1 MRIYELL
8 SEAPNIG
15 PTTTTPSGIIIPQT
29 AATPSGKTPPYT
41 PSSTT
46 PSKKV
51 GPFGQRTTVNPNV
64 GKTSSPGQEIGS
76 LWKDIKKKRRIDAT
90 RKARIEKVWMGKY
103 GFWLSKLMQ
112 VIGIAVSLTELYTD
126 LEVAEEAYNEGD
138 ISIKQLESI
147 REFLYG
153 IFTAQ
158 TLVPITRRIVTNVK
172 IVTWIARALRYI
184 VGGAGAIVTGGASL
198 AAVVATE
205 AFFIWFQSWLGSD
218 AGKDWIANTF
228 LLGIVKTMGKIPE
241 GAMSSLFNYYEN
253 AEKGKEKAKQD
264 LAKKDPVKAAE
275 RDAADQ
281 AAADKEK
288 EIESNT
294 KFVGGVRVTDIN
306 GKLIPGIE
314 SNPRVRAAIARDK
327 AEGKP
332 DPLADIPR

>member
-1 MRIYELL
+1 MKIYELL

-29 AATPSGKTPPYT
+29 AATPPAGTTTPPANT
-41 PSSTT
+41 A

-51 GPFGQRTTVNPNV
+51 SVTGARKTVAPGAGKQTAVGQD
-64 GKTSSPGQEIGS
+64 IGN
-76 LWKDIKKKRRIDAT
+76 LWKDIQKKRRISAT
-90 RKARIEKVWMGKY
+90 RKARVEKVWMGKY

-112 VIGIAVSLTELYTD
+112 VIGLGVSLTELYTD
-126 LEVAEEAYNEGD
+126 LEVAEEAFNEGD
-138 ISIKQLESI
+138 ITVQQLESI

-153 IFTAQ
+153 IFTVQ
-158 TLVPITRRIVTNVK
+158 VLVPVVRRVVTNVK

-184 VGGAGAIVTGGASL
+184 VGGAGALVTGGASL
-198 AAVVATE
+198 AAVLATE
-205 AFFIWFQSWLGSD
+205 GFFIWFQSWLGSD

-241 GAMSSLFNYYEN
+241 GAWSSLTNYYDR
-253 AEKGKEKAKQD
+253 AEKGKEKSKQD
-264 LAKKDPVKAAE
+264 LAKTDPAKAAQ

-281 AAADKEK
+281 AAAAKEK
-288 EIESNT
+288 EIEDNS

-306 GKLIPGIE
+306 GKLLPGIE
-314 SNPRVRAAIARDK
+314 SNIRVKAAVQRAK
-327 AEGKP
+327 ANGEP

>member
-1 MRIYELL
+1 MKIYELI

-29 AATPSGKTPPYT
+29 AATPPAST
-41 PSSTT
+41 PSTPANTT

-51 GPFGQRTTVNPNV
+51 GVTGARKTVNPTAGKQSSV
-64 GKTSSPGQEIGS
+64 GQDIGKV
-76 LWKDIKKKRRIDAT
+76 WGDIKKKRKIDAT

-103 GFWLSKLMQ
+103 GFWLAKLMQ
-112 VIGIAVSLTELYTD
+112 VLGLAISLTELYTD
-126 LEVAEEAYNEGD
+126 LEVAEEAFNEGE
-138 ISIKQLESI
+138 ISKQQLESI

-153 IFTAQ
+153 VFTVQ
-158 TLVPITRRIVTNVK
+158 VLVPVVRRAVTNVK
-172 IVTWIARALRYI
+172 IVTWIARALRWV
-184 VGGAGAIVTGGASL
+184 VGGAGAVVTGGASL

-205 AFFIWFQSWLGSD
+205 GFFIWFQAWLGSD
-218 AGKDWIANTF
+218 AGKAWISETF

-253 AEKGKEKAKQD
+253 AEKGKEKAKTD
-264 LAKKDPVKAAE
+264 LAKKDPAKAAE

-281 AAADKEK
+281 AAAAKEK
-288 EIESNT
+288 EIEANS

-314 SNPRVRAAIARDK
+314 NNVRVKAAIQRAK
-327 AEGKP
+327 ANGEP
-332 DPLADIPR
+332 DPLKDIPR